1 MMPANFS
8 QAVAKLNIKYRHYD
22 LLLLP
27 FVLAAC
33 SQEATEEEV
42 LESATVA
49 AEPAP
54 SSLEQGLALIER
66 HGIEAHLMYLADDA
80 LMGDRRASCRERV

>member
-1 MMPANFS
+1 MS
-8 QAVAKLNIKYRHYD
+8 KLNNKYRQYV

-27 FVLAAC
+27 AVLAAC

-54 SSLEQGLALIER
+54 GSLEQGLALIDR
-66 HGIEAHLMYLADDA
+66 DGIE
-80 LMGDRRASCRERV
+80 GG